1 MRKVCLLLIMLLLS
15 LSGTK
20 ALCNHRIKHPPIGK
34 PVHPKPLLIL
44 DPDPEGDFQ
53 TITVPIKRAG
63 TLIIVEAQLDTMIG
77 NFILD
82 TGAPGLVLNETYFR
96 DLPHDSEKDA
106 GGITGAAHA
115 FTTTVHNLDILDL
128 HYSRLTADVT
138 DLSRIENTKGVKVLG
153 LLGTR
158 LFSKLAITVDL
169 FNNVLY
175 IHKPDEK
182 GDITTAE
189 RVFDHP
195 DMKTDFKLL
204 NDVMFIKGSINE
216 SEMWFAFDTGA
227 ECNLLDHENFK
238 KLARKMRVVSQQTLT
253 GVGGT
258 KYENAYAVFDNLVVG
273 NYLFKHNRIMFTRL
287 EEMGKAYNNTV
298 DAILGHDFFARGI
311 FTINFVKKEFE
322 MYIYTYP
329 DK

>member
-1 MRKVCLLLIMLLLS
+1 LFITLLLCLS
-15 LSGTK
+15 SMR
-20 ALCNHRIKHPPIGK
+20 AFCNTPIRIHRHNGK
-34 PVHPKPLLIL
+34 PVLII
-44 DPDPEGDFQ
+44 DSDPEGNFQ

-63 TLIIVEAQLDTMIG
+63 SLIIVEAQLDTVIG

-82 TGAPGLVLNETYFR
+82 TGAPGLILNETYFR
-96 DLPHDSEKDA
+96 DLPHDSEKEA
-106 GGITGAAHA
+106 GGINGKTNE
-115 FTTTVHNLDILDL
+115 FTTRVHNLDILDL
-128 HYSRLTADVT
+128 HYSSLTAEVT
-138 DLSRIENTKGVKVLG
+138 DLSNIENTKGIRVLG

-175 IHKPDEK
+175 IHKLDDK
-182 GDITTAE
+182 GEITAAE
-189 RVFDHP
+189 RVFTRP

-204 NDVMFIKGSINE
+204 NDVMFIKGNIND

-227 ECNLLDHENFK
+227 ECNLLDVDNFK
-238 KLARKMRVVSQQTLT
+238 KLAKKMRVLNTQTLT

-258 KYENAYAVFDNLVVG
+258 KYQNSYAMFDNLVIG
-273 NYLFKHNRIMFTRL
+273 NYLYKRNRVLFTRL
-287 EEMGKAYNNTV
+287 DELGKAYNNTV
-298 DAILGHDFFARGI
+298 DAILGHDFFSRGI
-311 FTINFVKKEFE
+311 FTINFAKKEFE